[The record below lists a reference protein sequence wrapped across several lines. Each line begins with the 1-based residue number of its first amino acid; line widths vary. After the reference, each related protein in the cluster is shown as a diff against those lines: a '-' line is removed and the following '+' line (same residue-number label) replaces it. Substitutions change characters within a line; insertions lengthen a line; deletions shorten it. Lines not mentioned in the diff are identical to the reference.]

1 MNKQK
6 MLAIIGF
13 VAVIPAL
20 MLVVLGV
27 SGLEVP
33 KIFDSPFVILGGLAT
48 ALAINIFS
56 VASFNT
62 NLEADNF
69 TGSVTVRWKDGL
81 MNLGVIVLGFGLLA
95 TIMLYLFLE
104 NFQPR

>member
-6 MLAIIGF
+6 MLAIVGF
-13 VAVIPAL
+13 VAIIPAL
-20 MLVVLGV
+20 ILVVLGV

-33 KIFDSPFVILGGLAT
+33 KIFDSPFIILGGLMT
-48 ALAINIFS
+48 ALVINIFS
-56 VASFNT
+56 VASINT

-69 TGSVTVRWKDGL
+69 TGSVTIRWKDGL
-81 MNLGVIVLGFGLLA
+81 INLGVIVFGFGLLA
-95 TIMLYLFLE
+95 AIMLYLFLE

>member
-6 MLAIIGF
+6 MLAVVGF

-27 SGLEVP
+27 LGLEVL
-33 KIFDSPFVILGGLAT
+33 KIFDSPFVILGGLMT
-48 ALAINIFS
+48 ALVINIFS

-69 TGSVTVRWKDGL
+69 TGSAIVRWKDGL
-81 MNLGVIVLGFGLLA
+81 MNLGVIVLGFGLLSA
-95 TIMLYLFLE
+95 IMLYLFLE

>member
-33 KIFDSPFVILGGLAT
+33 KIFDSPFIILGGLAM
-48 ALAINIFS
+48 ALVINIFS
-56 VASFNT
+56 VASINT

-69 TGSVTVRWKDGL
+69 TGSVTVRWKDSL
-81 MNLGVIVLGFGLLA
+81 MNLSVIVLGFGLLA
-95 TIMLYLFLE
+95 AIMLYLFLE

>member
-6 MLAIIGF
+6 MLAVVGF
-13 VAVIPAL
+13 AAIIPAL
-20 MLVVLGV
+20 VLVVLGL

-33 KIFDSPFVILGGLAT
+33 KIFDSPFVILGGLVT
-48 ALAINIFS
+48 ALVINIFS
-56 VASFNT
+56 VASLNT

-69 TGSVTVRWKDGL
+69 TGSVIVRWKDGL